1 MAASLSFDTAYRR
14 IRRGEIDP
22 VYYLTGDEDTLKDE
36 LIALLADQAV
46 DPSMRDFNLDVRG
59 AADLGPESLHALIE
73 TLPML
78 AERRVV
84 VVRGVDQWRKN
95 AKVWPVLEA
104 YVERPSPSTVLVIT
118 SGAGAKPHSGLARHA
133 AHVAVE
139 PLRPDRLGRWARNRA
154 ERVGLGLD
162 EDAAGH
168 LVAAV
173 GADLAQ
179 LGMEIDKL
187 AAAATSGTIDAEA
200 VADLVG
206 VRRGETT
213 EDWIVAVLE
222 RDLARAA
229 GMLGAVLAA
238 SGNSAVRVV
247 GQLGT
252 ALLGVR
258 LARSQLHAG
267 RRRAELER
275 LLMGHIK
282 SARPFGIGPWGA
294 AAALWARVA
303 QHWGDTELHDALCY
317 ALAADRALKST
328 TIADETG
335 ILTDLMLK
343 LSVREAA

>member
-46 DPSMRDFNLDVRG
+46 DPSMRDFNFDVRG

-73 TLPML
+73 TPPML
-78 AERRVV
+78 AERRMV

-95 AKVWPVLEA
+95 SKVWPVLEA

-118 SGAGAKPHSGLARHA
+118 AGAGAKPNPGLARHA
-133 AHVAVE
+133 AHVEVE
-139 PLRPDRLGRWARNRA
+139 PLPPDRLGRWVRNRA
-154 ERVGLGLD
+154 GRVGIKLD
-162 EDAAGH
+162 DEAAGH

-187 AAAATSGTIDAEA
+187 AAAATSDTVNAET
-200 VADLVG
+200 VANLVG

-222 RDLARAA
+222 RDAVRAYR
-229 GMLGAVLAA
+229 MLGPVLAA

-252 ALLGVR
+252 ALLGAR
-258 LARSQLHAG
+258 LARTLLDAG
-267 RRRAELER
+267 RRRAEVER

-282 SARPFGIGPWGA
+282 AARPFGIGPWGA
-294 AAALWARVA
+294 AASLWARVA
-303 QHWGDTELHDALCY
+303 ERWDGVELDDALRH

-335 ILTDLMLK
+335 TLTDLMLK